1 MFQEVSMSLQIS
13 LAGGD
18 ERQYY
23 MLLHLLEVLKE
34 KDIKAQVTYYLTSF
48 PVNASQ
54 TLSTR
59 FPDTVTSV
67 PTLNQALEQC
77 RIFIGPVPFSRDGIH
92 LFTPHSENALTLTE
106 LINAANKPDILAG
119 GNIPK
124 YLQQNMPKVSF
135 LDFMKEESF
144 LDVNSQLSAEGLLAY
159 IIHHTKGSIRNSS
172 CLVTGYGRFG
182 AAIANKLSC
191 LGSRV
196 FVYDRKQEKNP
207 DILKAGYQCYDIRT
221 YPPMKQD
228 FDFVINTI
236 PAPVIKAPFLRT
248 LRKDCVLF
256 ETASAPGGFD
266 SDICQGLAL
275 KLVHCPG
282 IPGKTAPKAAG
293 IAMAESI
300 LTHL

>member
-1 MFQEVSMSLQIS
+1 MSLQIS
-13 LAGGD
+13 LVGGD

-23 MLLHLLEVLKE
+23 MLLHLLEKLQE
-34 KDIKAQVTYYLTSF
+34 KDRKVQVKHYLTSF
-48 PVNASQ
+48 PTHASQ

-59 FPDTVTSV
+59 FPDTVTSIS
-67 PTLNQALEQC
+67 TIHQALEDC
-77 RIFIGPVPFSRDGIH
+77 RILIGPVPFSRDGIH
-92 LFTPHSENALTLTE
+92 LFTPHSENSLPLAE
-106 LINAANKPDILAG
+106 LENMTHKLDFLAG

-124 YLQQNMPKVSF
+124 YVKQQMPTVSF
-135 LDFMKEESF
+135 LDFMKEEEF
-144 LDVNSQLSAEGLLAY
+144 LDVNSRLSAEGLLSY
-159 IIHHTKGSIRNSS
+159 IINHTKGCIENSS

-182 AAIANKLSC
+182 SAIAAKLSS
-191 LGSRV
+191 LGSQV
-196 FVYDRKQEKNP
+196 FVYDRKPEKNP
-207 DILKAGYQCYDIRT
+207 IILEAGYQCFDIRS
-221 YPPMKQD
+221 YPTPKQD

-256 ETASAPGGFD
+256 ETASLPGGFD

-275 KLVHCPG
+275 KRISCPG

-300 LTHL
+300 ITHL